1 MPGAALATV
10 KALER
15 DESPVAAAWAG
26 ESVDVWLQG
35 VEANHLDIP
44 FSPSLLRSSAS
55 SFLPSPTP
63 FPSGACDARGGS
75 SNSHS
80 ARACSHGSMPHRVSH
95 SQSGHSVLHVPSL
108 SPSPSPPTRPFCTHM
123 QPRRRVASLPSQPF
137 STPRLVLLALCL
149 GLFEASPAT
158 PLNNPCLLYPASP
171 HLPSHQAILHAHAA
185 KEACRI
191 AALTAILDAKTGA
204 VARAKPRAVGSN
216 QSAIVELSLDRGVCL
231 EAYSDFRAFGRIAL
245 REGGRT
251 LAVGIIM
258 RILATS
264 AP

>member
-35 VEANHLDIP
+35 VEANQLLPGGVLCHPDFPIPVATRVEARLLTLDLKIP
-44 FSPSLLRSSAS
+44 LLRG
-55 SFLPSPTP
+55 T
-63 FPSGACDARGGS
+63 
-75 SNSHS
+75 N
-80 ARACSHGSMPHRVSH
+80 
-95 SQSGHSVLHVPSL
+95 
-108 SPSPSPPTRPFCTHM
+108 
-123 QPRRRVASLPSQPF
+123 
-137 STPRLVLLALCL
+137 
-149 GLFEASPAT
+149 
-158 PLNNPCLLYPASP
+158 
-171 HLPSHQAILHAHAA
+171 AILHAHAA